1 MSGAVAMACQELVEL
16 VTDYLEGRLP
26 AADAERF
33 HAHLEQCSGCQM
45 YMEQFRATIGAL
57 GRLPAESLTPRMEAD
72 LLEAFRDWRPG
83 R

>member
-33 HAHLEQCSGCQM
+33 YAHLEQCSGCQM
-45 YMEQFRATIGAL
+45 YMEQFRATIDAL
-57 GRLPAESLTPRMEAD
+57 GHLPAESLTPQMEAD
-72 LLEAFRDWRPG
+72 LLEAFRDWKLG